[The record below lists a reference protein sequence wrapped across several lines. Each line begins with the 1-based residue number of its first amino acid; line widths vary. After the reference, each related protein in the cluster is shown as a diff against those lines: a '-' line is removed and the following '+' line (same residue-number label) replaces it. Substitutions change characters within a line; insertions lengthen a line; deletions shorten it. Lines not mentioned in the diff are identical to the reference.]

1 LIPDLSIESPS
12 LRAASIYLSAVSI
25 VYRVLYIRE
34 IGEKIGEKM
43 REKIRE
49 KMREK
54 MGEEG
59 YENERRRPF
68 LESSR

>member
-1 LIPDLSIESPS
+1 M
-12 LRAASIYLSAVSI
+12 
-25 VYRVLYIRE
+25 VYRVLYVRE

-43 REKIRE
+43 RE

>member
-1 LIPDLSIESPS
+1 M
-12 LRAASIYLSAVSI
+12 SI

-34 IGEKIGEKM
+34 IGEKIGEKIREKMREKM
-43 REKIRE
+43 REKI
-49 KMREK
+49 REK

-59 YENERRRPF
+59 YENERRQPF